1 MLKQISCFTICH
13 LFVDTSCHFIVN
25 KLFLNNNVFDILLIT
40 ILYNML
46 AFAFELPIG
55 ILSDRFNK
63 TFDFSL
69 IGIFLIFVG
78 GILNAFYKYINIEFI
93 ILLIGIGNAFFHV
106 GGGRFSLI
114 VGNTKSTD
122 IGIFSGSGAIGV
134 FLGGLFSKLDII
146 ILPIIL
152 MLISF
157 LYLYLI
163 KKDKYSV
170 LYLYFENKKYLKYKN
185 QEIKYDLIMIGL
197 ISYFIFSFISI
208 YMQNEYND
216 SIKIFDNNN
225 LLLFVF
231 AFSICISKMCGGIIY
246 DNIKIKNLI
255 IVVSLFIIGLIFINK
270 YKFLYYILI
279 SLIINISIPINTF
292 NIYLSLKN
300 YPGLAF
306 SLTKFI
312 IFLSTIPFIF
322 IKFKFNILCL
332 IIIFIGFILLFYSS
346 YKNNKI

>member
-25 KLFLNNNVFDILLIT
+25 RLFLNNNVFDILLVT

-78 GILNAFYKYINIEFI
+78 GILNIFYKYISIEFI
-93 ILLIGIGNAFFHV
+93 ILLIGLGNAFFHV

-114 VGNTKSTD
+114 VGDNKSTD

-134 FLGGLFSKLDII
+134 FLGGLFSKSDII
-146 ILPIIL
+146 ILPMIL

-163 KKDKYSV
+163 KKDSV
-170 LYLYFENKKYLKYKN
+170 LYLYFENKNLKHSNQKN
-185 QEIKYDLIMIGL
+185 KYDLIAIGL

-208 YMQNEYND
+208 YIQNEYND

-231 AFSICISKMCGGIIY
+231 AFSTCISKMCGGIIY
-246 DNIKIKNLI
+246 DNLKIKNFSIFL
-255 IVVSLFIIGLIFINK
+255 SLFMISLIFISK
-270 YKFLYYILI
+270 YKFLYYVVM
-279 SLIINISIPINTF
+279 SLIINISVPINTF
-292 NIYLSLKN
+292 NIYSSLKN

-312 IFLSTIPFIF
+312 IFLSTMPFIF

-332 IIIFIGFILLFYSS
+332 IIIFIGFILLFYLS